1 MLKWLT
7 RNDGG
12 RIDRARRRVKS
23 PRGSVFSEFALVM
36 PIVVLA
42 CSAMLELAGFWD
54 AQVMA
59 NHAAWQ
65 VGRIVMV
72 RGSDGLEFSTSL
84 SKKSKTGIKGSKM
97 PEMLKKM
104 LGGLDTVI
112 QGANKFNNRA
122 NIATMYLMSTCGVGY
137 YGASPGKTLS
147 DGFTSLCKSVV
158 DTLTK
163 DIPKWIKEGITG
175 RLPKV
180 AKSGEGGIGGFV
192 NGLVSKIV
200 DKITESALKPI
211 ADGIQKRMQSAFD
224 SMLGKNGSK
233 IDSLFSGKG
242 AFTRHSRQMYGAASR
257 IVRAK
262 KMSGREV
269 VTVTDMTELN
279 DGFMFAKNSNLG
291 RLVYPQ
297 VFDKEGK
304 QDGCFVTDA
313 HGWPA
318 NDGGHAMVH
327 VEINWPYER
336 GWLFPVVSGGS
347 ASTNAPMATGHSM
360 VFPQPD
366 IQNEHLYSEGATAFE
381 EGSYTNNAAMAA
393 LDDLAKEMKNYLKFV
408 KFGMKYRILKDS
420 ISLADERGFWASW
433 SWKKCP
439 ELKELFG
446 VGDGEGKGDY
456 AKCWSAITGGKDQDA
471 FERDLK
477 AYFKESSYHNRDYF
491 YWDGAYHKRYMPKL
505 VMDNGN
511 SKLGAWFGDKKNKAL
526 TSADAKTN
534 MFPMNDA
541 SNAILDERMNV
552 HSALIARAFPT
563 GGFDRKMASSS
574 ILVFAKN
581 NSVNVHNMVKWTE
594 GADLEDWKKK
604 DAELA
609 KAAAKADKMFGEI
622 KKLIER
628 EIHDIENIENGNA
641 AWTGDES
648 DPVYDATDE
657 ESVKDPE
664 AMAKKA
670 REKWKTMKE
679 NLKKKLAEVDN
690 AVVALR
696 KEWEIYKNA
705 AADFI
710 RGREQSVSRFYVDS
724 CIKLMAKRKSIN
736 VLRGDAGSFKF
747 PKSCIAY
754 DIVKE
759 TKTML
764 SRVEAYRKKADEAY
778 KKEVEYGTLLGLES
792 AGRAKK
798 DGKSIDQIV
807 DEAEGIEEDKPGSLA
822 PGSDSGAIIDK
833 DRQSYSGGEWKW
845 K

>member
-1 MLKWLT
+1 MLRWLT
-7 RNDGG
+7 RNDGN
-12 RIDRARRRVKS
+12 RIDRAKRRIKS
-23 PRGSVFSEFALVM
+23 PRGSVFSEFAIVV
-36 PIVVLA
+36 PIVVLS
-42 CSAMLELAGFWD
+42 CSAMLELVGFWD

-104 LGGLDTVI
+104 LGGLDTVVK
-112 QGANKFNNRA
+112 GANKFNNRA
-122 NIATMYLMSTCGVGY
+122 NIATMYLMSTCGIGY

-147 DGFTSLCKSVV
+147 DGFTSMCKSVV

-163 DIPKWIKEGITG
+163 DIPKWIKEGVTN

-200 DKITESALKPI
+200 DKIAESALKPI
-211 ADGIQKRMQSAFD
+211 ADAIQKRMQSAFD
-224 SMLGKNGSK
+224 SMFGKKGGK
-233 IDSLFSGKG
+233 IDNLFSGKG
-242 AFTRHSRQMYGAASR
+242 ALARHSRQMFGAASR

-262 KMSGREV
+262 RISGREV
-269 VTVTDMTELN
+269 VTVTEMDGLK
-279 DGFMFAKNSNLG
+279 DGFLFAKNSNLG
-291 RLVYPQ
+291 RLTYPQ
-297 VFDKEGK
+297 VYDKEGK
-304 QDGCFVTDA
+304 QDGYFVTSA

-318 NDGGHAMVH
+318 NEGGHAMVH

-336 GWLFPVVSGGS
+336 GWLFPIVSGVGS
-347 ASTNAPMATGHSM
+347 NTNAPTARGHSM

-366 IQNEHLYSEGATAFE
+366 IQNEHLYSEGATAFDP
-381 EGSYTNNAAMAA
+381 GSYSNNVAMAA
-393 LDDLAKEMKNYLKFV
+393 LDDLAREMKEYLKRA
-408 KFGMKYRILKDS
+408 KYCMKYRILKDS

-446 VGDGEGKGDY
+446 IGEGEGKGDY

-471 FERDLK
+471 FERDL
-477 AYFKESSYHNRDYF
+477 AGYFKESSYHNRDYF
-491 YWDGAYHKRYMPKL
+491 HWEGSYHKRYMPKL
-505 VMDNGN
+505 VMGNGD
-511 SKLGAWFGDKKNKAL
+511 SKLGAWFADKKNKAL

-552 HSALIARAFPT
+552 HSALIARAFPA
-563 GGFDRKMASSS
+563 GGFNRKMASSS
-574 ILVFAKN
+574 ILHFAKI

-657 ESVKDPE
+657 ASVKDPE
-664 AMAKKA
+664 SMAKKA

-690 AVVALR
+690 AAVALR
-696 KEWEIYKNA
+696 NEWETYKKDAENFMQRRA
-705 AADFI
+705 
-710 RGREQSVSRFYVDS
+710 QSVTRVYVDA
-724 CIKLMAKRKSIN
+724 CIKLMAKRKSIK
-736 VLRGDAGSFKF
+736 VLNGSAGSFKF
-747 PKSCIAY
+747 PKSCVGCDIA
-754 DIVKE
+754 KE

-764 SRVEAYRKKADEAY
+764 SKVEAYRKKADEAY
-778 KKEVEYGTLLGLES
+778 KKEVEYGALLGLES

-798 DGKSIDQIV
+798 DGKTIDQV
-807 DEAEGIEEDKPGSLA
+807 VEEAEGIEEDTPGSLA
-822 PGSDSGAIIDK
+822 PGSDTGAIIDK
-833 DRQSYSGGEWKW
+833 DRQSYSKGVWKW